1 MRSVGGNGDKTDFLL
16 PGDEIMFCKTCGA
29 QIAENAKFC
38 RNCGT
43 PHSVAPAPAQLHQ
56 PITLTVCR
64 YCGAQ
69 IAENAKFCD
78 ACGTQTST
86 EQANI
91 QAQMMQTRQQNPP
104 AYRKTATII
113 TIILWVMFPG
123 VGWLLSEGEPLFTGI
138 MCGAAGAFTALAWI
152 TALIQHNKFMKN
164 IDSHDINRKR

>member
-1 MRSVGGNGDKTDFLL
+1 
-16 PGDEIMFCKTCGA
+16 MFCETCGTQVA
-29 QIAENAKFC
+29 ANTKFC
-38 RNCGT
+38 RGCGT
-43 PHSVAPAPAQLHQ
+43 PQNAAPVPAQTQHPATQ
-56 PITLTVCR
+56 VVCR
-64 YCGAQ
+64 CCGIQLA
-69 IAENAKFCD
+69 ANAKFCD

-91 QAQMMQTRQQNPP
+91 QAQTMQTRQQNPP
-104 AYRKTATII
+104 EYKKTATII

-164 IDSHDINRKR
+164 TDSHDINRKQ